1 VDRGYFKL
9 RIFKLEKPKLTP
21 FSSFFMLDFCK
32 RPFSKLFKHTD
43 HSHYIFIKT
52 SMSISIEAAD
62 LLFYVNIKG
71 FLFSKIISRK
81 RRKNKQ
87 EY

>member
-1 VDRGYFKL
+1 
-9 RIFKLEKPKLTP
+9 
-21 FSSFFMLDFCK
+21 
-32 RPFSKLFKHTD
+32 
-43 HSHYIFIKT
+43 
-52 SMSISIEAAD
+52 MSISIEAAD